1 MNSLEKKYLMEHI
14 NSLIDEKVSN
24 LEEII
29 RLERQRHD
37 NEISKLQQQITMQ
50 NEYIKEILKEIKNN
64 EIKNM
69 IFR

>member
-1 MNSLEKKYLMEHI
+1 MNSLEKKYLMEYI
-14 NSLIDEKVSN
+14 NSLINEKVNN

>member
-29 RLERQRHD
+29 MRIILELNIMVH
-37 NEISKLQQQITMQ
+37 M
-50 NEYIKEILKEIKNN
+50 IL
-64 EIKNM
+64 
-69 IFR
+69 

>member
-14 NSLIDEKVSN
+14 NSLIEEKVNN